1 MEIKNTY
8 KRILGIAYPII
19 LGHLAEN
26 VINITDTIFVGRL
39 GDAPLGAVGLGS
51 LYYYTFVLIALGL
64 AMGAQILIGRRNG
77 EKDYHGIGR
86 LLDTSLFTFG
96 SIAILL
102 FVILRL
108 FSPMLLHWLV
118 KSEHVY
124 SLTMQY
130 VAIRTFGIGFI
141 ALSVVFRAFYIG
153 ITRTRVIVYITV
165 AMAIVNV
172 IFNQLLIFGYAGF
185 PAMGIA
191 GSATASL
198 IAEFI
203 AFCGY
208 AGYTYFNRK
217 NDKYSLFQFRRPD
230 IDTAVSVLKVGLPVM
245 LQSWI
250 SVASWF
256 LFFMFI
262 ERMGEHA
269 LGISTII
276 KNVYLIMMLPVWGF
290 ASSANTLVSN
300 AMGRE
305 RQAEVPF
312 IVRRVITISTSF
324 LFLLALVNILFPRY
338 ILSIYSSKPDVIEGA
353 VASLRIV
360 SLAAIVYSVGGVMFN
375 AVSGTGAT
383 RISLTIELGTLSIY
397 IAYTI
402 ITGWL
407 YHVPLHIFWAAEI
420 IYMSA
425 MLVGS
430 FLYLRSGKWMTIRL

>member
-8 KRILGIAYPII
+8 SRIIGIAYPII

-86 LLDTSLFTFG
+86 LMDTSIATFAV
-96 SIAILL
+96 IAVLL
-102 FVILRL
+102 FITLKL
-108 FSPMLLHWLV
+108 FSPLLLHWLV
-118 KSEHVY
+118 KSEQVY
-124 SLTMQY
+124 QLTLQY
-130 VAIRTFGIGFI
+130 VSIRSNGILFI

-153 ITRTRVIVYITV
+153 ITKTKVIVWITLI
-165 AMAIVNV
+165 MAIVNV

-185 PAMGIA
+185 PAMGIR

-198 IAEFI
+198 IAEFTAI
-203 AFCGY
+203 TGY
-208 AGYTYFNRK
+208 IIYTFFRKGNEKYGLFRFNRI
-217 NDKYSLFQFRRPD
+217 DKD
-230 IDTAVSVLKVGLPVM
+230 AAVSILKVGFPVM

-262 ERMGEHA
+262 ERMGERA
-269 LGISTII
+269 LGVSTII

-290 ASSANTLVSN
+290 SSAANALVSN
-300 AMGRE
+300 AMGRQ
-305 RQAEVPF
+305 RPAEVPF
-312 IVRRVITISTSF
+312 IVRRVITISLS
-324 LFLLALVNILFPRY
+324 LIILLACVNIFFPEY
-338 ILSIYSSKPDVIEGA
+338 ILGIYTNRPEVIQQAG
-353 VASLRIV
+353 ASLRIV
-360 SLAAIVYSVGGVMFN
+360 SFAAIIYSMGGVMFN

-383 RISLTIELGTLSIY
+383 KISLRIELVTLSVYIIY
-397 IAYTI
+397 TL
-402 ITGWL
+402 ITGWI
-407 YHVPLHIFWAAEI
+407 YQVPLYVFWAAEI
-420 IYMSA
+420 VYMSA
-425 MLVGS
+425 MLAGS
-430 FLYLRSGKWMTIRL
+430 YLYLRSGKWMSIRL